1 MIEHPAHCWMD
12 TQFLSPP
19 PQEDTGYEGTFG
31 DFVGEEL
38 SGPLDAQMEQVM
50 RENTPAEE
58 V

>member
-1 MIEHPAHCWMD
+1 MD